1 MATLQEINAKRKEL
15 MGTGQFANEKEAA
28 VAARNQ
34 LTSVAPT
41 TGAGATPTPPTPAPS
56 PTLATNQAQ
65 LAENQANRA
74 MNPMAQTPPITGSG
88 AVAPITPVTPTVPNP
103 LPTVNALGGTVE
115 NRQNTRNVVTGK
127 GATETPS
134 GALLD
139 AN

>member
-1 MATLQEINAKRKEL
+1 MASLQEINAKRKEL
-15 MGTGQFANEKEAA
+15 MGTGQFTNEKEAA

-34 LTSVAPT
+34 LTPAPT
-41 TGAGATPTPPTPAPS
+41 
-56 PTLATNQAQ
+56 
-65 LAENQANRA
+65 
-74 MNPMAQTPPITGSG
+74 ITGSG
-88 AVAPITPVTPTVPNP
+88 SVAPITPVTPTVPNP

>member
-34 LTSVAPT
+34 LTPAPT
-41 TGAGATPTPPTPAPS
+41 TGAGAMVTPSVP
-56 PTLATNQAQ
+56 
-65 LAENQANRA
+65 
-74 MNPMAQTPPITGSG
+74 
-88 AVAPITPVTPTVPNP
+88 TPTVPNP

-127 GATETPS
+127 GATVTPS